1 MSKRA
6 RILIMSMKNS
16 PRLVILK
23 KKLKEIGI
31 TQFRIFYGND
41 GSTKKKRNI
50 VYSLYDK
57 KKVEYNLG
65 REMTFNEIGAEY
77 TMIRIYKYILKHKVK
92 NAIIMFDDVYPSF
105 EFQKWLDAKI
115 FLKGPKIISFF
126 CAPPGFLEKKP
137 LKIINN
143 LNISLHLATTHLFA
157 GWCYQVNLAFCR
169 LYLKSTNGKVCGA
182 SDFPFNFKKAGISIL
197 QTLPYLLFPNDRGV
211 SYLRKE
217 RNLIDKSLI
226 SLNLKKKIYKINI
239 LINIL
244 IFCRIIWYVS
254 FIGYFFKN
262 CSLAYYKEYFFTKYV
277 TYLINFISSNY
288 ISINKIYNKLE
299 TYPADL
305 KKFIRYLKV

>member
-6 RILIMSMKNS
+6 EIFIMSMKNS

-31 TQFRIFYGND
+31 DQFKVFYGND
-41 GSTKKKRNI
+41 GSTKKKRSI

-57 KKVEYNLG
+57 KKVKYNLG

-77 TMIRIYKYILKHKVK
+77 TTIRIYKYILKHKVK

-105 EFQKWLDAKI
+105 EFQKWLNSKI

-137 LKIINN
+137 LKILTN

-157 GWCYQVNLAFCR
+157 GWCFQVNIAFCR
-169 LYLKSTNGKVCGA
+169 RYLKVTNGKICGA
-182 SDFPFNFKKAGISIL
+182 SDFPFNFKKAGISIFL
-197 QTLPYLLFPNDRGV
+197 TLPYLLFPNDRGV

-217 RNLIDKSLI
+217 RNRIDKSI
-226 SLNLKKKIYKINI
+226 IPLNIKEEIKKFNI
-239 LINIL
+239 LNNIL

-254 FIGYFFKN
+254 FIGYFFKK
-262 CSLAYYKEYFFTKYV
+262 CSLTYYKEYFFSKYV

-299 TYPADL
+299 TYPPDL
-305 KKFIRYLKV
+305 KKFIKHLKV

>member
-6 RILIMSMKNS
+6 KIFIMSMKNS

-23 KKLKEIGI
+23 KRLNEIGI
-31 TQFRIFYGND
+31 VQFRIFYGND

-65 REMTFNEIGAEY
+65 RKMTFNEIGAEY
-77 TMIRIYKYILKHKVK
+77 TILRIYKYILKHKVK

-137 LKIINN
+137 IKIFTN
-143 LNISLHLATTHLFA
+143 LNISLHPATTHLFA
-157 GWCYQVNLAFCR
+157 GWCFQVNIAFCQR
-169 LYLKSTNGKVCGA
+169 YLKATNGKVCGA
-182 SDFPFNFKKAGISIL
+182 SDFPFNFKIAGIDIL

-217 RNLIDKSLI
+217 RTLIDKSLI
-226 SLNLKKKIYKINI
+226 PFNLKKEINKINI
-239 LINIL
+239 LNNIL
-244 IFCRIIWYVS
+244 IFFRIIWYVS
-254 FIGYFFKN
+254 FIGYFFRN
-262 CSLAYYKEYFFTKYV
+262 CSLAYYKEYFFSKYV

-288 ISINKIYNKLE
+288 ISINKVHKKLE
-299 TYPADL
+299 TYPPDL